1 MNADHS
7 RRTFLLG
14 GLATGAVLLAGK
26 TFLHPSAAHA
36 ATEAVTLDAC
46 VNMTPGEMADRS
58 QYVMAAWK
66 YPAGRRRGNRQPR
79 RAPAVLDIMKEPG
92 PAAGRR

>member
-26 TFLHPSAAHA
+26 PSCTLPQPTPPRKPSPLTHA
-36 ATEAVTLDAC
+36 ST
-46 VNMTPGEMADRS
+46 
-58 QYVMAAWK
+58 
-66 YPAGRRRGNRQPR
+66 
-79 RAPAVLDIMKEPG
+79 
-92 PAAGRR
+92 

>member
-26 TFLHPSAAHA
+26 TFLPQPTPPRKPSPLTYAS
-36 ATEAVTLDAC
+36 T
-46 VNMTPGEMADRS
+46 
-58 QYVMAAWK
+58 
-66 YPAGRRRGNRQPR
+66 
-79 RAPAVLDIMKEPG
+79 
-92 PAAGRR
+92 